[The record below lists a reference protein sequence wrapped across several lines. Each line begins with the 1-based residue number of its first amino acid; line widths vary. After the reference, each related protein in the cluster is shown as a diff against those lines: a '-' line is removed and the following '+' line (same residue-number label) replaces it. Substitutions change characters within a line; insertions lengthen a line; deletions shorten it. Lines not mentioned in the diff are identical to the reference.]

1 MLEAQDLVFRA
12 RTLAQAHPLTP
23 LASRYVKRAANQE
36 QVSQPLSEFGVWAVG
51 ALVDGY
57 CLRRVEEEE
66 DGTEAPSPRGDDGRF
81 RDSTC
86 LGPPHDPVAGR
97 PAPHQAAGD
106 WSQLDD
112 TDSPDDTDPLDRL
125 DDRSSRIATELRTG
139 LSAGGD
145 GLDTQERTVA
155 ALDRL
160 IGSAV
165 ERRLDHLRDDVDGDA
180 WTELGQYLTWWV
192 VKGYALRVAECC

>member
-12 RTLAQAHPLTP
+12 RALAQAHPLTP

-36 QVSQPLSEFGVWAVG
+36 QASQPLSEFGVWAVG

-66 DGTEAPSPRGDDGRF
+66 DGTEAPSPGGDDGRF
-81 RDSTC
+81 RNGTC

-106 WSQLDD
+106 WSQLDAIGPLD
-112 TDSPDDTDPLDRL
+112 PIDPLDRL
-125 DDRSSRIATELRTG
+125 DEVSSRIASQLRVG
-139 LSAGGD
+139 LSTGD
-145 GLDTQERTVA
+145 DAFDHEERTVA

-160 IGSAV
+160 VASAV
-165 ERRLDHLRDDVDGDA
+165 ERRLDHLRDDVDGEA
-180 WTELGQYLTWWV
+180 WIELGQYLTWWV
-192 VKGYALRVAECC
+192 VKGYALRVAEC